1 MTDEEWLEFSAEIWF
16 CVFLHP
22 SKKMGK
28 RRRDRAMKRL
38 QEQHPDIHRALWSLV
53 GKKLDA
59 VLDSL
64 PKRGTLKELAEAGDE
79 VERP

>member
-1 MTDEEWLEFSAEIWF
+1 MTDEEWLEFSAEVWF
-16 CVFLHP
+16 CVFLHH

-28 RRRDRAMKRL
+28 RRRDRAMKSL
-38 QEQHPDIHRALWSLV
+38 QEHYPDIHQALWSLV

-64 PKRGTLKELAEAGDE
+64 PKHCTLKELAEAGDE